1 MRLRLSHVNG
11 EVPLVRRTWYA
22 TFGLLALGGL
32 LVGVG
37 LGTGVMLATY
47 VGLGQLLLGYVV
59 AFALTLRLQRR
70 EHRRRLAD
78 LAAHRAAMMERHEA
92 SRAELRQIREMF
104 NLPPRVN
111 EDDDR

>member
-1 MRLRLSHVNG
+1 MRLRLSHVND

-37 LGTGVMLATY
+37 LATNVMAAVY

-78 LAAHRAAMMERHEA
+78 LAAHRAAVRERHE
-92 SRAELRQIREMF
+92 SLLAELNQIREMF
-104 NLPPRVN
+104 NLPPRAH